1 MSRRHTQTTQQPGD
15 VFFLTIL
22 GSIASDR
29 QTSRPHTDNI
39 PGISKLYPGYIQAA
53 SKLHPGCI
61 QTTSRLHPHPGNIK
75 ATSRKYSGYIQATFR
90 LNPGYIQATSR
101 LHPGV
106 ITGVAERRIAERR
119 LSSLFV
125 SFQSFY
131 CPLKVLCSVR
141 NQLCCGSGATS
152 ISNGMVSRMICFTS
166 SNNYI
171 RASILSF
178 DLIIRHMQ
186 PVTHIVVRHCFNFIL
201 TIDQAA
207 DQSDVICI
215 CICICMSTHTY
226 RRHNRTYLVSIDT
239 IQVSSQQQNG
249 SICEFS
255 PKYNHR
261 ICSVFP
267 FEYNTGQGNLLYSHR
282 HRLLPE

>member
-1 MSRRHTQTTQQPGD
+1 MSSQHTQTTQQPGD

-119 LSSLFV
+119 LSFPVFLLSLKSVVFSAESV
-125 SFQSFY
+125 VLRERCY
-131 CPLKVLCSVR
+131 LHLKWYGVK
-141 NQLCCGSGATS
+141 ND
-152 ISNGMVSRMICFTS
+152 MF
-166 SNNYI
+166 
-171 RASILSF
+171 
-178 DLIIRHMQ
+178 H
-186 PVTHIVVRHCFNFIL
+186 
-201 TIDQAA
+201 
-207 DQSDVICI
+207 
-215 CICICMSTHTY
+215 
-226 RRHNRTYLVSIDT
+226 
-239 IQVSSQQQNG
+239 
-249 SICEFS
+249 
-255 PKYNHR
+255 
-261 ICSVFP
+261 
-267 FEYNTGQGNLLYSHR
+267 
-282 HRLLPE
+282 